1 MAMYHLGDRVP
12 QRGNLF
18 SKTVGAAMLKAIG
31 WRVVGD
37 FPNVPKAVM
46 VVVPHT
52 SNFDAYVALAA
63 TWAIGLDITMM
74 VKHTVFVWPFGP
86 LLHGLG
92 FSPVNREDAKNLVG
106 VSAQKFREADKLIMG
121 IAPEGTRHSAKQ
133 WKSGFMR
140 IALEAGVPVI
150 MTGFDYRKKQ
160 VIFLGRFDPTG
171 DIEGDIPKII
181 ALFKEVYPRIPERLS
196 EPLKEI
202 QQKQG

>member
-1 MAMYHLGDRVP
+1 MATFKLGDQVP
-12 QRGNLF
+12 QRGNF
-18 SKTVGAAMLKAIG
+18 VSKAVGAAMLRAVG

-52 SNFDAYVALAA
+52 SNFDAYIALAA

-74 VKHTVFVWPFGP
+74 VKHTVFVWPFGG
-86 LLHGLG
+86 LLRGLG
-92 FSPVNREDAKNLVG
+92 FAPVNREDAKNLVG
-106 VSAQKFREADKLIMG
+106 VSARKFRESDKLIMG
-121 IAPEGTRHSAKQ
+121 IAPEGTRHGAKQ

-140 IALEAGVPVI
+140 IALEAGVPVM
-150 MTGFDYRKKQ
+150 MTGFDYRKKE
-160 VIFLGRFDPTG
+160 VIFLGRFDPSG

-181 ALFKEVYPRIPERLS
+181 ALFKAVYPRIPERLS

-202 QQKQG
+202 QQR